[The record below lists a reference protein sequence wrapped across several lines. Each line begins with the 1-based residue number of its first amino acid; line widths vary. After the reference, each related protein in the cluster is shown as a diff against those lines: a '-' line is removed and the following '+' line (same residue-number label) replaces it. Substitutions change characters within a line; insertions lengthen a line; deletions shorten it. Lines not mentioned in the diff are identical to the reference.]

1 MLIYIHLLIESGVYN
16 MKLKAKFIALSIVPV
31 VVLAIITCIVSYI
44 MVENKMAEEVYDAL
58 KATAIG
64 CRDRIAMQAPG
75 DYSLE
80 GDKMFKGAYNIT
92 VDEVPFDNVK
102 QISGIDTT
110 IFFGDTRYATSVV
123 TAEGKRAVG
132 TQASAPIIEKVL
144 NKGETLTSDS
154 ANVAGTPYFA
164 YYLPLT
170 QPSDGSICGMVF
182 AGKSRAKVKEE
193 VMSVVSVII
202 VAAVA
207 VCIICGVISFIIAS
221 GTVGAIKSSIDVVGE
236 IAQGNLAVA
245 VDEKNSRRS
254 DEVGDLCKYVEEL
267 RTRLAEIIGKLKTES
282 GNLYSSSNRLYS
294 TSQNANDAV
303 GQVERAVHEIAD
315 GATSQADE
323 TQKATENVILMGNM
337 VEETSAQ
344 VEELQKNAI
353 EMQKSSEQASA
364 ILSELAAVNQ
374 ETVDAIEVISQ
385 QTNTTN
391 ESALKIRDA
400 TNLITEIADE
410 TNLLSLNASIEAAR
424 AGEQGRG
431 FAVVAAQISKLAEQS
446 NESARKIEEIITSLI
461 ADSSKSVETMNH
473 VRDIMTRQNEN
484 VQKTDEAFQVVKDG
498 IDRSMDGVKYIAE
511 KTAQLDEARVNVVD
525 VVQNLTAIAEE
536 NAAGTEETSASATE
550 FGNMIG
556 DIESETEGL
565 KNAANT
571 IEESVGIFKL

>member
-1 MLIYIHLLIESGVYN
+1 
-16 MKLKAKFIALSIVPV
+16 MKLKGKFIMLSVLPV
-31 VVLAIITCIVSYI
+31 VALAIISCIVSYK
-44 MVENKMAEEVYDAL
+44 MVEQKMSVEVYDAL
-58 KATAIG
+58 KAATIAT
-64 CRDRIAMQAPG
+64 RDRIAMAAPG
-75 DYSLE
+75 DYELQGE
-80 GDKMFKGAYNIT
+80 EMFKGSYNISADMT
-92 VDEVPFDNVK
+92 AFDNIK
-102 QISGIDTT
+102 SISGIDTT
-110 IFFGDTRYATSVV
+110 IFYGDTRYATSVV
-123 TAEGKRAVG
+123 SDGKRAVG
-132 TQASAPIIEKVL
+132 TQASAEIVNKVMTA
-144 NKGETLTSDS
+144 NAPLTSNS
-154 ANVAGTPYFA
+154 ANVNGVKYFA
-164 YYLPLT
+164 YYIPLT
-170 QPSDGSICGMVF
+170 QPSDGSVCGMVF
-182 AGKSRAKVKEE
+182 AGKSREKVQSE
-193 VMSVVSVII
+193 VMSVVRVII
-202 VAAVA
+202 IASVA
-207 VCIICGVISFIIAS
+207 VCVICAILAWIIAT
-221 GTVGAIKSSIDVVGE
+221 GIVGAIQKSIDVVGE
-236 IAQGNLAVA
+236 VSKGNLAVK
-245 VDEKNSRRS
+245 VDEKAAARS

-267 RTRLAEIIGKLKTES
+267 RSQLAEIIGRLKNES
-282 GNLYSSSNRLYS
+282 GNLFSSSNRLYT
-294 TSQNANDAV
+294 TSQNANEAV

-344 VEELQKNAI
+344 VEELQKNAV

-364 ILSELAAVNQ
+364 ILAELAQVNQ
-374 ETVDAIEVISQ
+374 QTVDAIEVISQ

-461 ADSSKSVETMNH
+461 ADSTKSVETMNH

-498 IDRSMDGVKYIAE
+498 IDRSMEGVQYIAD
-511 KTAQLDEARVNVVD
+511 KTQKLDEARVNVVD

-536 NAAGTEETSASATE
+536 NAAGTQETSASATE

-565 KNAANT
+565 KNAANV
-571 IEESVGIFKL
+571 IEESVGLFQL

>member
-1 MLIYIHLLIESGVYN
+1 
-16 MKLKAKFIALSIVPV
+16 MKLKGKFVLLSVLPV
-31 VVLAIITCIVSYI
+31 LVLAIITCIISYI
-44 MVENKMAEEVYDAL
+44 MVEQKMAEEVYDAL
-58 KATAIG
+58 KAATIAT
-64 CRDRIAMQAPG
+64 RDRVATVAPG
-75 DYSLE
+75 DFE
-80 GDKMFKGAYNIT
+80 VKGEEMFKGDFNIT
-92 VDEVPFDNVK
+92 ADEVPFDNIK
-102 QISGIDTT
+102 QLSNIDTT
-110 IFFGDTRYATSVV
+110 VFFGDTRYATSVV
-123 TAEGKRAVG
+123 SNGARALG
-132 TQASAPIIEKVL
+132 TQASAEIVAKVIT
-144 NKGETLTSDS
+144 GGQPMTSNS
-154 ANVAGTPYFA
+154 ANVAGQKYFA
-164 YYLPLT
+164 YYMPLT

-182 AGKSRAKVKEE
+182 AGKSREKVQSE
-193 VMSVVSVII
+193 VMSVVGVII
-202 VAAVA
+202 GVSVA
-207 VCIICGVISFIIAS
+207 VVVVCAILAWLIA
-221 GTVGAIKSSIDVVGE
+221 GNTVNAIQKSIDVVGE
-236 IAQGNLAVA
+236 VSKGNLSVRI
-245 VDEKNSRRS
+245 DEAAANRS
-254 DEVGDLCKYVEEL
+254 DEVGELCKYVEEL
-267 RTRLAEIIGKLKTES
+267 RAQLAEIIGKLKTES
-282 GNLYSSSNRLYS
+282 GHLYSSSNRLHT
-294 TSQNANDAV
+294 TSQSANDAV

-344 VEELQKNAI
+344 VEELQRNAV

-364 ILSELAAVNQ
+364 ILAELASVNQ
-374 ETVDAIEVISQ
+374 QTVDAIEVISQ

-461 ADSSKSVETMNH
+461 ADSSKSVETMNN

-484 VQKTDEAFQVVKDG
+484 VKKTDEAFQIVKEG
-498 IDRSMDGVKYIAE
+498 IDRSMDGVKYIADT
-511 KTAQLDEARVNVVD
+511 TAKLDEARVNVVD

-565 KNAANT
+565 KNAANI
-571 IEESVGIFKL
+571 IEESVGIFTL

>member
-1 MLIYIHLLIESGVYN
+1 
-16 MKLKAKFIALSIVPV
+16 MKLKGKFVLLSVLPV
-31 VVLAIITCIVSYI
+31 LVLAIITCVISYI
-44 MVENKMAEEVYDAL
+44 MVEQKMAEEVYDAL
-58 KATAIG
+58 KAATIAT
-64 CRDRIAMQAPG
+64 RDRVATVAPG
-75 DYSLE
+75 DFE
-80 GDKMFKGAYNIT
+80 VKGEEMFKGDFNIT
-92 VDEVPFDNVK
+92 ADEVPFDNIK
-102 QISGIDTT
+102 QLSNIDTT
-110 IFFGDTRYATSVV
+110 VFFGDTRYATSVV
-123 TAEGKRAVG
+123 SNGARALG
-132 TQASAPIIEKVL
+132 TQASAEIVAKVIT
-144 NKGETLTSDS
+144 GGQPMTSNS
-154 ANVAGTPYFA
+154 ANVAGQKYFA
-164 YYLPLT
+164 YYMPLT

-182 AGKSRAKVKEE
+182 AGKSREKVQSE
-193 VMSVVSVII
+193 VMSVVGVII
-202 VAAVA
+202 GASVA
-207 VCIICGVISFIIAS
+207 VVIVCAILAWLIAGS
-221 GTVGAIKSSIDVVGE
+221 TVNAIQKSIDVVGE
-236 IAQGNLAVA
+236 VSKGNLSVRI
-245 VDEKNSRRS
+245 DEAAANRS
-254 DEVGDLCKYVEEL
+254 DEVGELCKYVEEL
-267 RTRLAEIIGKLKTES
+267 RAQLAEIIGKLKTES
-282 GNLYSSSNRLYS
+282 GHLYSSSNRLHT
-294 TSQNANDAV
+294 TSQSANDAV

-344 VEELQKNAI
+344 VEELQRNAV

-364 ILSELAAVNQ
+364 ILAELASVNQ
-374 ETVDAIEVISQ
+374 QTVDAIEVISQ

-461 ADSSKSVETMNH
+461 ADSSKSVETMNN

-484 VQKTDEAFQVVKDG
+484 VKKTDEAFQIVKEG
-498 IDRSMDGVKYIAE
+498 IDRSMDGVKYIADT
-511 KTAQLDEARVNVVD
+511 TAKLDEARVNVVD

-565 KNAANT
+565 KNAANI
-571 IEESVGIFKL
+571 IEESVGIFTL

>member
-1 MLIYIHLLIESGVYN
+1 
-16 MKLKAKFIALSIVPV
+16 MKLRTKFVLLSVVPV
-31 VVLAIITCIVSYI
+31 VVLTIISCIVTYV
-44 MVENKMAEEVYDAL
+44 MVEQKMAEEVYDAL
-58 KATAIG
+58 KASTIAT
-64 CRDRIAMQAPG
+64 RDRIATCAPG
-75 DYSLE
+75 DYSLD
-80 GDKMFKGAYNIT
+80 GDQMYKGSFNISADMT
-92 VDEVPFDNVK
+92 VFDNIK
-102 QISGIDTT
+102 SISGIDTT
-110 IFFGDTRYATSVV
+110 VFFGDTRYATSVV
-123 TAEGKRAVG
+123 SDGKRAVG
-132 TQASAPIIEKVL
+132 TQASAEIVSKVMTA
-144 NKGETLTSDS
+144 NSPLTSDS
-154 ANVAGTPYFA
+154 ANVNGVKYFA
-164 YYLPLT
+164 YYIPLT
-170 QPSDGSICGMVF
+170 QPSDGSVCGMVF
-182 AGKSRAKVKEE
+182 AGKSREAVQEE
-193 VMSVVSVII
+193 VMSVVWIVIAASVFICLLSAVLSFFLASSI
-202 VAAVA
+202 V
-207 VCIICGVISFIIAS
+207 S
-221 GTVGAIKSSIDVVGE
+221 AIMKGIDVVGE
-236 IAQGNLAVA
+236 VSKGNLAVE
-245 VDEKNSRRS
+245 VDEKAKDRA
-254 DEVGDLCKYVEEL
+254 DEVGDLCRYVEEL
-267 RTRLAEIIGKLKTES
+267 RAQLASIIGKLKTES
-282 GNLYSSSNRLYS
+282 GHLYSSSNRLYS

-344 VEELQKNAI
+344 VEELQKNAV

-364 ILSELAAVNQ
+364 ILSELASVNQ

-461 ADSSKSVETMNH
+461 ADSTKSVETMNH

-484 VQKTDEAFQVVKDG
+484 VQKTDEAFQIVKDG
-498 IDRSMDGVKYIAE
+498 IDRSMEGVKYIAD
-511 KTAQLDEARVNVVD
+511 KTAKLDEARVNVVD

-565 KNAANT
+565 KNAANI
-571 IEESVGIFKL
+571 IEESVGIFQL

>member
-1 MLIYIHLLIESGVYN
+1 
-16 MKLKAKFIALSIVPV
+16 MKLKGKFILLSVLPV
-31 VVLAIITCIVSYI
+31 TVLAIVACFVSYI
-44 MVENKMAEEVYDAL
+44 MVEKKMAEEVYDAL
-58 KATAIG
+58 KAATIAT
-64 CRDRIAMQAPG
+64 RDRISMAAPG
-75 DYSLE
+75 DYE
-80 GDKMFKGAYNIT
+80 VKDEQMFKGDFNIT
-92 VDEVPFDNVK
+92 ADEVPFDNIK
-102 QISGIDTT
+102 QLSNIDTT
-110 IFFGDTRYATSVV
+110 VFFGDTRYATSVV
-123 TAEGKRAVG
+123 SNGARAVG
-132 TQASAPIIEKVL
+132 TQASAEIVSKVIT
-144 NKGETLTSDS
+144 GGQAITSDS
-154 ANVAGTPYFA
+154 ANVAGQKYFA
-164 YYLPLT
+164 YYMPLT

-182 AGKSRAKVKEE
+182 AGKSREKVQSE
-193 VMSVVSVII
+193 VMSVVGVII
-202 VAAVA
+202 GVSVAIVL
-207 VCIICGVISFIIAS
+207 VCAILAWVIAGS
-221 GTVGAIKSSIDVVGE
+221 TVNAIQKSIDVVGE
-236 IAQGNLAVA
+236 VSKGNLSVR
-245 VDEKNSRRS
+245 VDESAASRS

-267 RTRLAEIIGKLKTES
+267 RSQLASIIGKLKTES
-282 GNLYSSSNRLYS
+282 GNLYSSSNRLYT
-294 TSQNANDAV
+294 TSQSANDAV

-344 VEELQKNAI
+344 VEELQKNAV

-364 ILSELAAVNQ
+364 ILAELASVNQ
-374 ETVDAIEVISQ
+374 QTVDAIEVISQ

-461 ADSSKSVETMNH
+461 ADSSKSVETMNN

-484 VQKTDEAFQVVKDG
+484 VKKTDEAFQIVKEG
-498 IDRSMDGVKYIAE
+498 IDRSMDGVKYIADT
-511 KTAQLDEARVNVVD
+511 TAKLDEARVNVVD

-536 NAAGTEETSASATE
+536 NAAGTQETSASATE

-565 KNAANT
+565 KNAANI
-571 IEESVGIFKL
+571 IEESVGIFQL

>member
-1 MLIYIHLLIESGVYN
+1 MRLKGKVILLSV
-16 MKLKAKFIALSIVPV
+16 LPV
-31 VVLAIITCIVSYI
+31 VAMAIISCIVSYI
-44 MVENKMAEEVYDAL
+44 MVEDKMAEEVYAAL
-58 KATAIG
+58 KASAIAT
-64 CRDRIAMQAPG
+64 RDRIATIAPG
-75 DYSLE
+75 DYVLKDDQMYK
-80 GDKMFKGAYNIT
+80 GDFNISA
-92 VDEVPFDNVK
+92 DETPFDNIK
-102 QISGIDTT
+102 AISTIDTT
-110 IFFGDTRYATSVV
+110 VFFGDTRYATSVV
-123 TAEGKRAVG
+123 TDGKRAVG

-144 NKGETLTSDS
+144 VKGETMTSDS

-182 AGKSRAKVKEE
+182 AGKSRAAVQSE
-193 VMSVVSVII
+193 VMHVVSIIIIASVV
-202 VAAVA
+202 
-207 VCIICGVISFIIAS
+207 VCIICAILAFVITNGI
-221 GTVGAIKSSIDVVGE
+221 VGAIHKGIDVVGE
-236 IAQGNLAVA
+236 VSKGNLAVK
-245 VDEKNSRRS
+245 VDEKAAARS

-267 RTRLAEIIGKLKTES
+267 RTQLSSIIGKLKTES
-282 GNLYSSSNRLYS
+282 GNLYTSSNRLHD
-294 TSQNANDAV
+294 TSQNANSAV

-344 VEELQKNAI
+344 VEELQKNAV

-364 ILSELAAVNQ
+364 ILAELAQVNQ
-374 ETVDAIEVISQ
+374 QTVDAIEVISQ

-461 ADSSKSVETMNH
+461 ADSTKSVETMNN
-473 VRDIMTRQNEN
+473 VRDIMTKQNEN
-484 VQKTDEAFQVVKDG
+484 VQRTDEAFQIVKDG
-498 IDRSMDGVKYIAE
+498 IDRSMEGVKYIAD
-511 KTAQLDEARVNVVD
+511 KTAKLDEARVNVVD

-536 NAAGTEETSASATE
+536 NAAGTQETSASATE

-556 DIESETEGL
+556 DIENETEGL
-565 KNAANT
+565 KNAANI
-571 IEESVGIFKL
+571 IEESVGIFRLEE

>member
-1 MLIYIHLLIESGVYN
+1 
-16 MKLKAKFIALSIVPV
+16 MKLKAKFITLSIIPV
-31 VVLAIITCIVSYI
+31 AVLAIITCIVTYV
-44 MVENKMAEEVYDAL
+44 MVEEKMAAEVYDAL
-58 KATAIG
+58 KASAIA

-75 DYSLE
+75 DYSVE
-80 GDKMFKGAYNIT
+80 GDKMFKGIYNIT

-110 IFFGDTRYATSVV
+110 IFFNDTRFATSVV
-123 TAEGKRAVG
+123 GADGKRALG
-132 TQASAPIIEKVL
+132 TQASAPIVETVL
-144 NKGETLTSDS
+144 KKGQTLTSNT

-182 AGKSRAKVKEE
+182 AGKSRAKVQSE
-193 VMSVVSVII
+193 VMGVVGVVIG
-202 VAAVA
+202 VAVA
-207 VCIICGVISFIIAS
+207 VCILCGIVSFIIAG
-221 GTVGAIKSSIDVVGE
+221 GTVGAIKKSIDVVGE
-236 IAQGNLAVA
+236 ISSGNLAVS
-245 VDEKNSRRS
+245 VDEKTASRS
-254 DEVGDLCKYVEEL
+254 DEVGELCKYVEEL
-267 RTRLAEIIGKLKTES
+267 RTRLAEIIGKLKEES
-282 GNLYSSSNRLYS
+282 GHLYSSSNRLYS

-461 ADSSKSVETMNH
+461 ADSTKSVETMNH
-473 VRDIMTRQNEN
+473 VRDIMERQNEN
-484 VQKTDEAFQVVKDG
+484 VQKTDEAFQIVKDG
-498 IDRSMDGVKYIAE
+498 IDRSMDGVKYIAD
-511 KTAQLDEARVNVVD
+511 KTTQLDKARVNVVD

-556 DIESETEGL
+556 DIESETQGL
-565 KNAANT
+565 KDAANV

>member
-1 MLIYIHLLIESGVYN
+1 
-16 MKLKAKFIALSIVPV
+16 MKLKAKFIALSIIPV
-31 VVLAIITCIVSYI
+31 AVLAIITCIVTYV
-44 MVENKMAEEVYDAL
+44 MVEEKMAAEVYDAL
-58 KATAIG
+58 KASAIA

-75 DYSLE
+75 DYSVE
-80 GDKMFKGAYNIT
+80 GDKMFKGTYNIT

-110 IFFGDTRYATSVV
+110 IFFNDTRFATSVV
-123 TAEGKRAVG
+123 GADGKRALG
-132 TQASAPIIEKVL
+132 TQASAPIVETVL
-144 NKGETLTSDS
+144 KKGQTLTSNT

-170 QPSDGSICGMVF
+170 QPSDGSVCGMVF
-182 AGKSRAKVKEE
+182 AGKSRAEVQSE
-193 VMSVVSVII
+193 VMGVVGVVIG
-202 VAAVA
+202 VAVA
-207 VCIICGVISFIIAS
+207 VCILCGIVSFIIAG
-221 GTVGAIKSSIDVVGE
+221 GTVGAIKKSIDVVGE
-236 IAQGNLAVA
+236 ISSGNLAVS
-245 VDEKNSRRS
+245 VDEKTASRS
-254 DEVGDLCKYVEEL
+254 DEVGELCKYVEEL
-267 RTRLAEIIGKLKTES
+267 RTRLAEIIGKLKEES
-282 GNLYSSSNRLYS
+282 GHLYSSSNRLYS

-461 ADSSKSVETMNH
+461 ADSTKSVETMNH
-473 VRDIMTRQNEN
+473 VRDIMERQNEN
-484 VQKTDEAFQVVKDG
+484 VQKTDEAFQIVKDG
-498 IDRSMDGVKYIAE
+498 IDRSMDGVKYIAD
-511 KTAQLDEARVNVVD
+511 KTTQLDEARVNVVD

-556 DIESETEGL
+556 DIESETQGL
-565 KNAANT
+565 KDAANV

>member
-1 MLIYIHLLIESGVYN
+1 

-31 VVLAIITCIVSYI
+31 VVLAIITCIVSYL
-44 MVENKMAEEVYDAL
+44 MVEAKMAEEVYDAL
-58 KATAIG
+58 KASAIA
-64 CRDRIAMQAPG
+64 CRDRISMQAPG

-80 GDKMFKGAYNIT
+80 GDKMFKGTYNIT

-123 TAEGKRAVG
+123 GTDGKRAVG
-132 TQASAPIIEKVL
+132 TQAAANIIEKVL

-202 VAAVA
+202 IAAVA
-207 VCIICGVISFIIAS
+207 VCIICGIISFIIAS
-221 GTVGAIKSSIDVVGE
+221 GTVDAIKKSIDVVGE
-236 IAQGNLAVA
+236 ISHGNLTAK
-245 VDEKNSRRS
+245 VDEKASRRS
-254 DEVGDLCKYVEEL
+254 DEVGDLCKYVGEL
-267 RTRLAEIIGKLKTES
+267 RDRLAEIIGKLKAES
-282 GNLYSSSNRLYS
+282 SNLYSSSNRLYS

-364 ILSELAAVNQ
+364 ILAELASVNQ

-484 VQKTDEAFQVVKDG
+484 VQKTDEAFQIVKDG
-498 IDRSMDGVKYIAE
+498 IDRSMDGVKYIAD

-571 IEESVGIFKL
+571 IEESVGVFTL

>member
-1 MLIYIHLLIESGVYN
+1 
-16 MKLKAKFIALSIVPV
+16 MKLKAKFIMLSVIPV
-31 VVLAIITCIVSYI
+31 VALAIISCIVSYV
-44 MVENKMAEEVYDAL
+44 MVEDKMAEEVYAAL
-58 KATAIG
+58 KGTTISV
-64 CRDRIAMQAPG
+64 RDRISTVAPG
-75 DYSLE
+75 DFE
-80 GDKMFKGAYNIT
+80 VRGEEMFKGDFNIT
-92 VDEVPFDNVK
+92 ADEVPFDNIK
-102 QISGIDTT
+102 AISEIDTT
-110 IFFGDTRYATSVV
+110 VFFGDTRYATSVV
-123 TAEGKRAVG
+123 SNGARALL
-132 TQASAPIIEKVL
+132 TQASAEIVGKVIT
-144 NKGETLTSDS
+144 GGQAITSNS
-154 ANVAGTPYFA
+154 ANVAGQNYFA
-164 YYLPLT
+164 YYMPLT

-182 AGKSRAKVKEE
+182 AGKSREKVQDE

-202 VAAVA
+202 
-207 VCIICGVISFIIAS
+207 IAS
-221 GTVGAIKSSIDVVGE
+221 VVVCVLCALLAFMIAGSTVGAIQKSIDVVGE
-236 IAQGNLAVA
+236 VSKGNLSIK
-245 VDEKNSRRS
+245 VDEKAAARS
-254 DEVGDLCKYVEEL
+254 DEVGELCKYVEEL
-267 RTRLAEIIGKLKTES
+267 RTQLAEIIGKLKTES
-282 GNLYSSSNRLYS
+282 GHLYSSSNRLAT

-344 VEELQKNAI
+344 VEELQRNAV

-364 ILSELAAVNQ
+364 ILAELASVNQ

-461 ADSSKSVETMNH
+461 ADSTKSVETMNH

-484 VQKTDEAFQVVKDG
+484 VQKTDDAFQVVKEG
-498 IDRSMDGVKYIAE
+498 IDRSMEGVKHIAD
-511 KTAQLDEARVNVVD
+511 TTSQLDEARVNVVD

-536 NAAGTEETSASATE
+536 NAAGTQETSASATE

-556 DIESETEGL
+556 DIENETQGL
-565 KNAANT
+565 KNAANV
-571 IEESVGIFKL
+571 IEESVGIFQL

>member
-1 MLIYIHLLIESGVYN
+1 
-16 MKLKAKFIALSIVPV
+16 
-31 VVLAIITCIVSYI
+31 
-44 MVENKMAEEVYDAL
+44 MVEQKMAEEVYDAL
-58 KATAIG
+58 KAATIAT
-64 CRDRIAMQAPG
+64 RDRVATVAPG
-75 DYSLE
+75 DFE
-80 GDKMFKGAYNIT
+80 VKGEEMFKGDFNIT
-92 VDEVPFDNVK
+92 ADEVPFDNIK
-102 QISGIDTT
+102 QLSNIDTT
-110 IFFGDTRYATSVV
+110 VFFGDTRYATSVV
-123 TAEGKRAVG
+123 SNGARALG
-132 TQASAPIIEKVL
+132 TQASAEIVAKVIT
-144 NKGETLTSDS
+144 GGQPMTSNS
-154 ANVAGTPYFA
+154 ANVAGQKYFA
-164 YYLPLT
+164 YYMPLT

-182 AGKSRAKVKEE
+182 AGKSREKVQSE
-193 VMSVVSVII
+193 VMSVVGVII
-202 VAAVA
+202 GASVA
-207 VCIICGVISFIIAS
+207 VVVVCAILAWLIA
-221 GTVGAIKSSIDVVGE
+221 GNTVNAIQKSIDVVGE
-236 IAQGNLAVA
+236 VSKGNLSVRI
-245 VDEKNSRRS
+245 DEAAANRS
-254 DEVGDLCKYVEEL
+254 DEVGELCKYVEEL
-267 RTRLAEIIGKLKTES
+267 RSQLAEIIGKLKTES
-282 GNLYSSSNRLYS
+282 GNLYSSSNRLHT
-294 TSQNANDAV
+294 TSQSANDAV

-344 VEELQKNAI
+344 VEELQKNAV

-364 ILSELAAVNQ
+364 ILAELASVNQ
-374 ETVDAIEVISQ
+374 QTVDAIEVISQ

-461 ADSSKSVETMNH
+461 ADSSKSVETMNN

-484 VQKTDEAFQVVKDG
+484 VKKTDEAFQIVKEG
-498 IDRSMDGVKYIAE
+498 IDRSMDGVKYIADT
-511 KTAQLDEARVNVVD
+511 TAKLDEARVNVVD

-565 KNAANT
+565 KNAANI
-571 IEESVGIFKL
+571 IEESVGIFTL

>member
-1 MLIYIHLLIESGVYN
+1 
-16 MKLKAKFIALSIVPV
+16 MKLKGKFVLLSVLPV
-31 VVLAIITCIVSYI
+31 LVLAIITCIVSYI
-44 MVENKMAEEVYDAL
+44 MVEQKMAEEVYDAL
-58 KATAIG
+58 KAATIAT
-64 CRDRIAMQAPG
+64 RDRVATIAPG
-75 DYSLE
+75 DFE
-80 GDKMFKGAYNIT
+80 VKGEEMFKGDFNIT
-92 VDEVPFDNVK
+92 ADEVPFDNIK
-102 QISGIDTT
+102 QLSNIDTT
-110 IFFGDTRYATSVV
+110 VFFGDTRYATSVV
-123 TAEGKRAVG
+123 SNGTRAVG
-132 TQASAPIIEKVL
+132 TQASAEIVAKVITGGQPI
-144 NKGETLTSDS
+144 TSNS
-154 ANVAGTPYFA
+154 ANVAGQKYFA
-164 YYLPLT
+164 YYMPLT

-182 AGKSRAKVKEE
+182 AGKSREKVQSE
-193 VMSVVSVII
+193 VMSVVGVII
-202 VAAVA
+202 GVSVA
-207 VCIICGVISFIIAS
+207 VVVVCAILAWLIAGS
-221 GTVGAIKSSIDVVGE
+221 TVNAIQKSIDVVGE
-236 IAQGNLAVA
+236 VSKGNLSVR
-245 VDEKNSRRS
+245 VDEAAANRS
-254 DEVGDLCKYVEEL
+254 DEVGELCKYVEEL
-267 RTRLAEIIGKLKTES
+267 RSQLAEIIGKLKTES
-282 GNLYSSSNRLYS
+282 GNLYSSSNRLYT
-294 TSQNANDAV
+294 TSQSANDAV

-344 VEELQKNAI
+344 VEELQKNAV

-364 ILSELAAVNQ
+364 ILAELASVNQ
-374 ETVDAIEVISQ
+374 QTVDAIEVISQ

-461 ADSSKSVETMNH
+461 ADSSKSVETMNN

-484 VQKTDEAFQVVKDG
+484 VKKTDEAFQIVKEG
-498 IDRSMDGVKYIAE
+498 IDRSMDGVKYIADT
-511 KTAQLDEARVNVVD
+511 TAKLDEARVNVVD

-565 KNAANT
+565 KNAANI
-571 IEESVGIFKL
+571 IEESVGIFTL

>member
-1 MLIYIHLLIESGVYN
+1 
-16 MKLKAKFIALSIVPV
+16 MKLKGKFVLLSVLPV
-31 VVLAIITCIVSYI
+31 LVLAIITCIISYI
-44 MVENKMAEEVYDAL
+44 MVEQKMAEEVYDAL
-58 KATAIG
+58 KAATIAT
-64 CRDRIAMQAPG
+64 RDRVATVAPG
-75 DYSLE
+75 DFE
-80 GDKMFKGAYNIT
+80 VKGEEMFKGDFNIT
-92 VDEVPFDNVK
+92 ADEVPFDNIK
-102 QISGIDTT
+102 QLSNIDTT
-110 IFFGDTRYATSVV
+110 VFFGDTRYATSVV
-123 TAEGKRAVG
+123 SNGARALG
-132 TQASAPIIEKVL
+132 TQASAEIVAKVIT
-144 NKGETLTSDS
+144 GGQPMTSNS
-154 ANVAGTPYFA
+154 ANVAGQKYFA
-164 YYLPLT
+164 YYMPLT

-182 AGKSRAKVKEE
+182 AGKSREKVQSE
-193 VMSVVSVII
+193 VMSVVGVII
-202 VAAVA
+202 GVSVA
-207 VCIICGVISFIIAS
+207 VVVVCAILAWLIA
-221 GTVGAIKSSIDVVGE
+221 GNTVNAIQKSIDVVGE
-236 IAQGNLAVA
+236 VSKGNLSVRI
-245 VDEKNSRRS
+245 DEAAANRS
-254 DEVGDLCKYVEEL
+254 DEVGELCKYVEEL
-267 RTRLAEIIGKLKTES
+267 RAQLAEIIGKLKTES
-282 GNLYSSSNRLYS
+282 GHLYSSSNRLHT
-294 TSQNANDAV
+294 TSQSANDAV

-344 VEELQKNAI
+344 VEELQRNAV

-364 ILSELAAVNQ
+364 ILAELASVNQ
-374 ETVDAIEVISQ
+374 QTVDAIEVISQ

-461 ADSSKSVETMNH
+461 ADSSKSVETMNN

-484 VQKTDEAFQVVKDG
+484 VKKTDEAFQIVKEG
-498 IDRSMDGVKYIAE
+498 IDRSMDGVKYIADT
-511 KTAQLDEARVNVVD
+511 TAKLDEARVNVVD

-565 KNAANT
+565 KNAANI
-571 IEESVGIFKL
+571 IEENVGIFTL

>member
-1 MLIYIHLLIESGVYN
+1 
-16 MKLKAKFIALSIVPV
+16 MKLKGKFILLSVLPV
-31 VVLAIITCIVSYI
+31 IVLAIITCVISYI
-44 MVENKMAEEVYDAL
+44 MVEQKMAEEVYDAL
-58 KATAIG
+58 KAATIAT
-64 CRDRIAMQAPG
+64 RDRVATVAPG
-75 DYSLE
+75 DFE
-80 GDKMFKGAYNIT
+80 VKGEEMFKGDFNIT
-92 VDEVPFDNVK
+92 ADEVPFDNIK
-102 QISGIDTT
+102 QLSNIDTT
-110 IFFGDTRYATSVV
+110 VFFGDTRYATSVV
-123 TAEGKRAVG
+123 SNGARALG
-132 TQASAPIIEKVL
+132 TQASAEIVAKVIT
-144 NKGETLTSDS
+144 GGQPMTSNS
-154 ANVAGTPYFA
+154 ANVAGQKYFA
-164 YYLPLT
+164 YYMPLT

-182 AGKSRAKVKEE
+182 AGKSREKVQSE
-193 VMSVVSVII
+193 VMGVVGVII
-202 VAAVA
+202 GASIAVVV
-207 VCIICGVISFIIAS
+207 VCAILAWLIA
-221 GTVGAIKSSIDVVGE
+221 GNTVNAIQKSIDVVGE
-236 IAQGNLAVA
+236 VSKGNLSVRI
-245 VDEKNSRRS
+245 DEAAANRS
-254 DEVGDLCKYVEEL
+254 DEVGELCKYVEEL
-267 RTRLAEIIGKLKTES
+267 RSQLAEIIGKLKTES
-282 GNLYSSSNRLYS
+282 GNLYSSSNRLHT
-294 TSQNANDAV
+294 TSQSANDAV

-344 VEELQKNAI
+344 VEELQKNAV

-364 ILSELAAVNQ
+364 ILAELASVNQ
-374 ETVDAIEVISQ
+374 QTVDAIEVISQ

-461 ADSSKSVETMNH
+461 ADSSKSVETMNN

-484 VQKTDEAFQVVKDG
+484 VKKTDEAFQIVKEG
-498 IDRSMDGVKYIAE
+498 IDRSMDGVKYIADT
-511 KTAQLDEARVNVVD
+511 TAKLDEARVNVVD

-565 KNAANT
+565 KNAANI
-571 IEESVGIFKL
+571 IEESVGIFTL

>member
-1 MLIYIHLLIESGVYN
+1 
-16 MKLKAKFIALSIVPV
+16 MKLKAKFIALSIIPV
-31 VVLAIITCIVSYI
+31 AVLAIITCIVTYV
-44 MVENKMAEEVYDAL
+44 MVEEKMAEEVYDAL
-58 KATAIG
+58 KASAIA
-64 CRDRIAMQAPG
+64 CRDRISMQAPG
-75 DYSLE
+75 DYSVE
-80 GDKMFKGAYNIT
+80 GDKMFKGTYNIT

-110 IFFGDTRYATSVV
+110 IFFNDTRFATSVV
-123 TAEGKRAVG
+123 GADGKRALG
-132 TQASAPIIEKVL
+132 TQASAPIVETVL
-144 NKGETLTSDS
+144 NKGQTLTSNT

-170 QPSDGSICGMVF
+170 QPSDGSVCGMVF
-182 AGKSRAKVKEE
+182 AGKSRAEVQSE
-193 VMSVVSVII
+193 VMGVVGVVIG
-202 VAAVA
+202 VAVA
-207 VCIICGVISFIIAS
+207 VCILCGIVSFIIAG
-221 GTVGAIKSSIDVVGE
+221 GTVSAIKQSIDVVGE
-236 IAQGNLAVA
+236 ISSGNLAVS
-245 VDEKNSRRS
+245 VDEKTASRS
-254 DEVGDLCKYVEEL
+254 DEVGELCKYVEEL
-267 RTRLAEIIGKLKTES
+267 RTRLAEIIGKLKEES
-282 GNLYSSSNRLYS
+282 GHLYSSSNRLYS

-461 ADSSKSVETMNH
+461 ADSTKSVETMNH
-473 VRDIMTRQNEN
+473 VRDIMERQNEN
-484 VQKTDEAFQVVKDG
+484 VQKTDEAFQIVKDG
-498 IDRSMDGVKYIAE
+498 IDRSMDGVKYIAD
-511 KTAQLDEARVNVVD
+511 KTTQLDKARVNVVD

-556 DIESETEGL
+556 DIENETQGL

>member
-1 MLIYIHLLIESGVYN
+1 
-16 MKLKAKFIALSIVPV
+16 MKLKGKFIMLSVVPV
-31 VVLAIITCIVSYI
+31 MVMSVIICIVSYF
-44 MVENKMAEEVYDAL
+44 MVEDKMAEEVYAAL
-58 KATAIG
+58 KGTAIAT
-64 CRDRIAMQAPG
+64 RDRLAMSAPG
-75 DYSLE
+75 DYSLK
-80 GDKMFKGAYNIT
+80 GDEMFKGDSFNIT
-92 VDEVPFDNVK
+92 ADEVPFDNIK
-102 QISGIDTT
+102 QLSDIDTT
-110 IFFGDTRYATSVV
+110 VFFGDTRYATSVV
-123 TAEGKRAVG
+123 ADGKRALL

-144 NKGETLTSDS
+144 NKGEVMTSNS

-164 YYLPLT
+164 FYMPLT
-170 QPSDGSICGMVF
+170 QPSDGSVCGMVF
-182 AGKSRAKVKEE
+182 AGKSRADVQSE
-193 VMSVVSVII
+193 VWSVVSVII
-202 VAAVA
+202 LTSV
-207 VCIICGVISFIIAS
+207 IICILSAAIAFIIAS
-221 GTVGAIKSSIDVVGE
+221 GMVSAIREGIDVVGE
-236 IAQGNLAVA
+236 VAKGNLQAR
-245 VDEKNSRRS
+245 VDEKVKGRT
-254 DEVGDLCKYVEEL
+254 DEVGELCRYVANL
-267 RTRLAEIIGKLKTES
+267 RDQLADIIGRLKSES

-294 TSQNANDAV
+294 TSQNANEAV

-344 VEELQKNAI
+344 VEELQKNAV

-364 ILSELAAVNQ
+364 ILAELAQVNQ
-374 ETVDAIEVISQ
+374 QTVDAIEVISQ

-461 ADSSKSVETMNH
+461 ADSTKSVETMNH
-473 VRDIMTRQNEN
+473 VREIMDKQNEN
-484 VQKTDEAFQVVKDG
+484 VQKTDEAFQIVKEG
-498 IDRSMDGVKYIAE
+498 IDRSMDGVQYIAD
-511 KTAQLDEARVNVVD
+511 KTQKLDEARVNVVD
-525 VVQNLTAIAEE
+525 IVQNLTAIAEE
-536 NAAGTEETSASATE
+536 NAAGTQETSASATE

-565 KNAANT
+565 KNVANI
-571 IEESVGIFKL
+571 IEDSVGIFQL

>member
-1 MLIYIHLLIESGVYN
+1 
-16 MKLKAKFIALSIVPV
+16 MKLKAKFIALSIIPV
-31 VVLAIITCIVSYI
+31 AVLAIITCIVTYV
-44 MVENKMAEEVYDAL
+44 MVEEKMAAEVYDAL
-58 KATAIG
+58 KASAIA
-64 CRDRIAMQAPG
+64 CRDRISMQAPG
-75 DYSLE
+75 DYSVE
-80 GDKMFKGAYNIT
+80 GDKMFKGTYNIT

-110 IFFGDTRYATSVV
+110 IFFNDTRFATSVV
-123 TAEGKRAVG
+123 GADGKRALG
-132 TQASAPIIEKVL
+132 TQASAPIVETVL
-144 NKGETLTSDS
+144 NKGQTLTSNT

-170 QPSDGSICGMVF
+170 QPSDGSVCGMVF
-182 AGKSRAKVKEE
+182 AGKSRAKVQSE
-193 VMSVVSVII
+193 VMGVVGVVIG
-202 VAAVA
+202 VAVA
-207 VCIICGVISFIIAS
+207 VCILCGIVSFIIAG
-221 GTVGAIKSSIDVVGE
+221 GTVGAIKKSIDVVGE
-236 IAQGNLAVA
+236 ISSGNLAVS
-245 VDEKNSRRS
+245 VDEKTASRS

-267 RTRLAEIIGKLKTES
+267 RTRLAEIIGKLKEES
-282 GNLYSSSNRLYS
+282 GHLYSSSNRLYS

-461 ADSSKSVETMNH
+461 ADSTKSVETMNH
-473 VRDIMTRQNEN
+473 VRDIMERQNEN
-484 VQKTDEAFQVVKDG
+484 VQKTDEAFQIVKDG
-498 IDRSMDGVKYIAE
+498 IDRSMDGVKYIAD
-511 KTAQLDEARVNVVD
+511 KTTQLDKARVNVVD

-556 DIESETEGL
+556 DIESETQGL
-565 KNAANT
+565 KDAANV

>member
-1 MLIYIHLLIESGVYN
+1 
-16 MKLKAKFIALSIVPV
+16 
-31 VVLAIITCIVSYI
+31 
-44 MVENKMAEEVYDAL
+44 
-58 KATAIG
+58 
-64 CRDRIAMQAPG
+64 
-75 DYSLE
+75 
-80 GDKMFKGAYNIT
+80 
-92 VDEVPFDNVK
+92 
-102 QISGIDTT
+102 
-110 IFFGDTRYATSVV
+110 
-123 TAEGKRAVG
+123 
-132 TQASAPIIEKVL
+132 
-144 NKGETLTSDS
+144 
-154 ANVAGTPYFA
+154 
-164 YYLPLT
+164 
-170 QPSDGSICGMVF
+170 
-182 AGKSRAKVKEE
+182 
-193 VMSVVSVII
+193 VSVAI
-202 VAAVA
+202 V
-207 VCIICGVISFIIAS
+207 IICAILAWIIAGS
-221 GTVGAIKSSIDVVGE
+221 TVSAIQKSIDVVGE
-236 IAQGNLAVA
+236 VSKGNLSVR
-245 VDEKNSRRS
+245 VDESAANRS

-267 RTRLAEIIGKLKTES
+267 RSQLAEIIGKLKTES
-282 GNLYSSSNRLYS
+282 GNLYSSSNRLYT
-294 TSQNANDAV
+294 TSQSANDAV

-344 VEELQKNAI
+344 VEELQKNAV

-364 ILSELAAVNQ
+364 ILAELASVNQ
-374 ETVDAIEVISQ
+374 QTVDAIEVISQ

-461 ADSSKSVETMNH
+461 ADSSKSVETMNN

-484 VQKTDEAFQVVKDG
+484 VKKTDEAFQIVKEG
-498 IDRSMDGVKYIAE
+498 IDRSMDGVKYIADT
-511 KTAQLDEARVNVVD
+511 TAKLDEARVNVVD

-536 NAAGTEETSASATE
+536 NAAGTQETSASATE

-565 KNAANT
+565 KNAANI
-571 IEESVGIFKL
+571 IEESVGIFTL

>member
-1 MLIYIHLLIESGVYN
+1 
-16 MKLKAKFIALSIVPV
+16 MKLKAKFIALSIIPV
-31 VVLAIITCIVSYI
+31 AVLAIITCIVTYV
-44 MVENKMAEEVYDAL
+44 MVEEKMAEEVYDAL
-58 KATAIG
+58 KASAIA

-75 DYSLE
+75 DYSVE
-80 GDKMFKGAYNIT
+80 GDKMFKGTYNIT

-110 IFFGDTRYATSVV
+110 IFFNDTRFATSVV
-123 TAEGKRAVG
+123 GADGKRALG
-132 TQASAPIIEKVL
+132 TQASAPIVETVL
-144 NKGETLTSDS
+144 NKGQTLTSNT

-170 QPSDGSICGMVF
+170 QPSDGSVCGMVF
-182 AGKSRAKVKEE
+182 AGKSRAEVQSE
-193 VMSVVSVII
+193 VMGVVGVVIG
-202 VAAVA
+202 VAVA
-207 VCIICGVISFIIAS
+207 VCILCGIVSFIIAG
-221 GTVGAIKSSIDVVGE
+221 GTVSAIKQSIDVVGE
-236 IAQGNLAVA
+236 ISSGNLAVS
-245 VDEKNSRRS
+245 VDEKTASRS

-267 RTRLAEIIGKLKTES
+267 RTRLAEIIGKLKEES
-282 GNLYSSSNRLYS
+282 GHLYSSSNRLYS

-461 ADSSKSVETMNH
+461 ADSTKSVETMNH
-473 VRDIMTRQNEN
+473 VRDIMERQNEN

-498 IDRSMDGVKYIAE
+498 IDRSIDGVKYIAE
-511 KTAQLDEARVNVVD
+511 KTSQLDEARVNVVD

-556 DIESETEGL
+556 DIENETQGL

>member
-1 MLIYIHLLIESGVYN
+1 
-16 MKLKAKFIALSIVPV
+16 MKLKGKFILLSVLPV
-31 VVLAIITCIVSYI
+31 MVLAIITCVISYI
-44 MVENKMAEEVYDAL
+44 MVEQKMAEEVYDAL
-58 KATAIG
+58 KAATIAT
-64 CRDRIAMQAPG
+64 RDRVATVAPG
-75 DYSLE
+75 DFE
-80 GDKMFKGAYNIT
+80 VKGEEMFKGDFNIT
-92 VDEVPFDNVK
+92 ADEVPFDNIK
-102 QISGIDTT
+102 QLSNIDTT
-110 IFFGDTRYATSVV
+110 VFFGDTRYATSVV
-123 TAEGKRAVG
+123 SNGARALG
-132 TQASAPIIEKVL
+132 TQASAEIVAKVIT
-144 NKGETLTSDS
+144 GGQPMTSNS
-154 ANVAGTPYFA
+154 ANVAGQKYFA
-164 YYLPLT
+164 YYMPLT

-182 AGKSRAKVKEE
+182 AGKSREKVQSE
-193 VMSVVSVII
+193 VMGVVGVII
-202 VAAVA
+202 GASIAVVV
-207 VCIICGVISFIIAS
+207 VCAILAWLIA
-221 GTVGAIKSSIDVVGE
+221 GNTVNAIQKSIDVVGE
-236 IAQGNLAVA
+236 VSKGNLSVRI
-245 VDEKNSRRS
+245 DEAAANRS
-254 DEVGDLCKYVEEL
+254 DEVGELCKYVEEL
-267 RTRLAEIIGKLKTES
+267 RSQLAEIIGKLKTES
-282 GNLYSSSNRLYS
+282 GNLYSSSNRLHT
-294 TSQNANDAV
+294 TSQSANDAV

-344 VEELQKNAI
+344 VEELQKNAV

-364 ILSELAAVNQ
+364 ILAELASVNQ
-374 ETVDAIEVISQ
+374 QTVDAIEVISQ

-461 ADSSKSVETMNH
+461 ADSSKSVETMNN

-484 VQKTDEAFQVVKDG
+484 VKKTDEAFQIVKEG
-498 IDRSMDGVKYIAE
+498 IDRSMDGVKYIADT
-511 KTAQLDEARVNVVD
+511 TAKLDEARVNVVD

-565 KNAANT
+565 KNAANI
-571 IEESVGIFKL
+571 IEESVGIFTL

>member
-1 MLIYIHLLIESGVYN
+1 
-16 MKLKAKFIALSIVPV
+16 MKLKGKFILLSVLPV
-31 VVLAIITCIVSYI
+31 IVLAIITCVISYI
-44 MVENKMAEEVYDAL
+44 MVEQKMAEEVYDAL
-58 KATAIG
+58 KAATIAT
-64 CRDRIAMQAPG
+64 RDRVATVAPG
-75 DYSLE
+75 DFE
-80 GDKMFKGAYNIT
+80 VKGEEMFKGDFNIT
-92 VDEVPFDNVK
+92 ADEVPFDNIK
-102 QISGIDTT
+102 QLSNIDTT
-110 IFFGDTRYATSVV
+110 VFFGDTRYATSVV
-123 TAEGKRAVG
+123 SNGARALG
-132 TQASAPIIEKVL
+132 TQASAEIVAKVIT
-144 NKGETLTSDS
+144 GGQPMTSNS
-154 ANVAGTPYFA
+154 ANVAGQKYFA
-164 YYLPLT
+164 YYMPLT

-182 AGKSRAKVKEE
+182 AGKSREKVQSE
-193 VMSVVSVII
+193 VMGVVGVII
-202 VAAVA
+202 GASVA
-207 VCIICGVISFIIAS
+207 VVVVCAILAWLIA
-221 GTVGAIKSSIDVVGE
+221 GNTVNAIQKSIDVVGE
-236 IAQGNLAVA
+236 VSKGNLSVRI
-245 VDEKNSRRS
+245 DEAAANRS
-254 DEVGDLCKYVEEL
+254 DEVGELCKYVEEL
-267 RTRLAEIIGKLKTES
+267 RSQLAEIIGKLKTES
-282 GNLYSSSNRLYS
+282 GNLYSSSNRLHT
-294 TSQNANDAV
+294 TSQSANDAV

-344 VEELQKNAI
+344 VEELQKNAV

-364 ILSELAAVNQ
+364 ILAELASVNQ
-374 ETVDAIEVISQ
+374 QTVDAIEVISQ

-461 ADSSKSVETMNH
+461 ADSSKSVETMNN

-484 VQKTDEAFQVVKDG
+484 VKKTDEAFQIVKEG
-498 IDRSMDGVKYIAE
+498 IDRSMDGVKYIADT
-511 KTAQLDEARVNVVD
+511 TAKLDEARVNVVD

-565 KNAANT
+565 KNAANI
-571 IEESVGIFKL
+571 IEESVGIFTL

>member
-1 MLIYIHLLIESGVYN
+1 
-16 MKLKAKFIALSIVPV
+16 MKLKAKFIALSIIPV
-31 VVLAIITCIVSYI
+31 AVLAIITCIVTYV
-44 MVENKMAEEVYDAL
+44 MVEEKMAAEVYDAL
-58 KATAIG
+58 KASAIA

-75 DYSLE
+75 DYSVE
-80 GDKMFKGAYNIT
+80 GDKMFKGIYNIT

-110 IFFGDTRYATSVV
+110 IFFNDTRFATSVV
-123 TAEGKRAVG
+123 GADGKRALG
-132 TQASAPIIEKVL
+132 TQASAPIVETVL
-144 NKGETLTSDS
+144 KKGQTLTSNT

-170 QPSDGSICGMVF
+170 QPSDGSVCGMVF
-182 AGKSRAKVKEE
+182 AGKSRAKVQSE
-193 VMSVVSVII
+193 VMGVVGVVIG
-202 VAAVA
+202 VAVA
-207 VCIICGVISFIIAS
+207 VCILCGIVSFIIAG
-221 GTVGAIKSSIDVVGE
+221 GTVGAIKKSIDVVGE
-236 IAQGNLAVA
+236 ISSGNLAVS
-245 VDEKNSRRS
+245 VDEKTASRS
-254 DEVGDLCKYVEEL
+254 DEVGELCKYVEEL
-267 RTRLAEIIGKLKTES
+267 RTRLAEIIGKLKEES
-282 GNLYSSSNRLYS
+282 GHLYSSSNRLYS

-461 ADSSKSVETMNH
+461 ADSTKSVETMNH

-484 VQKTDEAFQVVKDG
+484 VQKTDEAFQIVKDG
-498 IDRSMDGVKYIAE
+498 IDRSMDGVKYIAD
-511 KTAQLDEARVNVVD
+511 KTTQLDEARVNVVD

-556 DIESETEGL
+556 DIESETQGL
-565 KNAANT
+565 KDAANV